1 MLVVTARIVSKP
13 DTRTPT
19 RDALL
24 ALEAP
29 TRAEDG
35 CLEYT
40 WFVAATEPD
49 VFTTI
54 ERWESAAH
62 LEAHMTTPH
71 VQAVLAAAG
80 DLVAEAPVI
89 TKYDVASTT
98 VS

>member
-1 MLVVTARIVSKP
+1 MLVVTARVVSKP
-13 DTRTPT
+13 DTRTPA

-35 CLEYT
+35 CLEYSL
-40 WFVAATEPD
+40 FVSASEPD

-54 ERWESAAH
+54 ERWESAGH
-62 LEAHMTTPH
+62 LEAHMATPH
-71 VQAVLAAAG
+71 VQALLAAAG

-89 TKYDVASTT
+89 TSYDVASSTT
-98 VS
+98 S